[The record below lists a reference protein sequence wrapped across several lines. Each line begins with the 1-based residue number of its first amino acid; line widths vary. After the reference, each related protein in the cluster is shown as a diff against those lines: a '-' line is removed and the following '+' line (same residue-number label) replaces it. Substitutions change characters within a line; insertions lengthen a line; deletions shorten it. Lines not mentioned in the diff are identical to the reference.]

1 MKNWLL
7 YFFNTKILKMIL
19 FILII
24 QLKVYGQT
32 TATIN
37 KVEEVT
43 TIGKFD
49 GEIVNKYGYKINDY
63 WIALNDL
70 TMMQVDSFRGK
81 RIIVIGIIKIVNPDS
96 DNHIQSTNDTKIYI
110 DHPTISI
117 YRKKKG

>member
-32 TATIN
+32 TTTIN

-81 RIIVIGIIKIVNPDS
+81 RIIVKGIIKIVNPDS

>member
-1 MKNWLL
+1 M
-7 YFFNTKILKMIL
+7 LKMIL

-32 TATIN
+32 TTTIN

-70 TMMQVDSFRGK
+70 TKMQVDSFRGK
-81 RIIVIGIIKIVNPDS
+81 KIIVKGIIKIVNPDS